1 MSINEKYFLRKANN
15 KNLVKFYETNLSL
28 VQNNFLFLF
37 FILKLFFELKTVF
50 LNQVSFYFFIVG
62 KKTKI

>member
-15 KNLVKFYETNLSL
+15 KKLVKFYEKNLTL

>member
-50 LNQVSFYFFIVG
+50 LNQVIFYFFIVG